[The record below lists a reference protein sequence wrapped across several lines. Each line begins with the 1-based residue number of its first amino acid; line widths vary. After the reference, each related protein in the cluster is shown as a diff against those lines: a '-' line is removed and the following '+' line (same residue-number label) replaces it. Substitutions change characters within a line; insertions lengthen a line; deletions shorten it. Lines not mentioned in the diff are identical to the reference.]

1 MFRLLIQKSL
11 AVALLLPIGWF
22 VYRFPLLRPELAL
35 LYGGYLLLLL
45 RAPRAWLLLVPALL
59 PLLCLAPW
67 SGRLFFDEFDALI
80 LTTLAGGL
88 LAGRRASDKVD
99 WPPLTVVLL
108 LSLFLL
114 LFAFGVLRGLWPPLP
129 LDHNST
135 ASYYSPLNSLR
146 SGKGFLWALLLLW
159 LWRWQNGFDP
169 ASRLLFLRGVTLGGV
184 GVLLVVLWERGVLEN
199 LFFYQNHWALLGSLL
214 DFHSTSRATALFF
227 DMHVGGAAIDGYLL
241 CALPLVA
248 VHVLH
253 ESRAVPRVVAA
264 MAFFGLLYVAL
275 VTFSRGLYLGVL
287 TLFAVAGLWVASH
300 VRSRYPRSQ
309 FPLTFL
315 CLLLLLLTSVIL
327 QRYGG
332 FLATCAGL
340 AAFSG
345 VALAWGQSGRLHWM
359 ARLTLSVLVLGS
371 AAALI
376 VHAMLSS
383 KWVSNTANFAWMMAS
398 AAAAVL
404 LILAVVLAQRW
415 KPYLSAL
422 RQFSLLCAVSLTL
435 ALMVPSIFGY
445 RMESRF
451 SSSMDDLSERSQH
464 VRTSLGLMDRDLLT
478 QLLGVGVGR
487 FPATYYWQEEIANQK
502 SVGSFWFQHEAEHQS
517 YLTFAGAHDLRL
529 GQAIDMKPAERY
541 RLTLDV
547 RTADPEAALSLRI
560 CHRKLIEPSEYNPLC
575 WERGEI
581 VKGVPGQ
588 WQHLEFIIDNEFLGS
603 FRNQI
608 KAPLFLLFS
617 NRREYRFNLI
627 PQTFLDIDNLS
638 LKDASG
644 RELIS
649 NGDFERGID
658 RWFGFYDFNHQH
670 WHIESLLPHL
680 YFELGGIGV
689 SLFGL
694 LMMGSIIRASRLA
707 GAGELFYIAPMLSL
721 CGILI
726 AGIFNGMID
735 APRTQLLIY
744 LLLLLPLLQPRRT
757 GARPLWKAFGQKES
771 AERSRHELNDYPA
784 TDHRAAVE

>member
-1 MFRLLIQKSL
+1 MLRLLIQKSL
-11 AVALLLPIGWF
+11 AVVLLLPIGWF

-35 LYGGYLLLLL
+35 FYGSYLLLLH
-45 RAPRAWLLLVPALL
+45 RYPRAWLLVVPALL

-67 SGRLFFDEFDALI
+67 SGRLFFDEFDALV
-80 LTTLAGGL
+80 LTTLAGIL
-88 LAGRRASDKVD
+88 LVGQRAPVRVG
-99 WPPLTVVLL
+99 WPPLRVLLL

-114 LFAFGVLRGLWPPLP
+114 LFIFGVLRGLWPPP
-129 LDHNST
+129 SLDHNST
-135 ASYYSPLNSLR
+135 ANYYSPLNSLR
-146 SGKGFLWALLLLW
+146 SGKGFLWALLLAW
-159 LWRWQNGFDP
+159 LWRWQSGFDR
-169 ASRLLFLRGVTLGGV
+169 ASRLLFLRGTTLGGM

-214 DFHSTSRATALFF
+214 DFHTTSRATALFF

-248 VHVLH
+248 IHILH
-253 ESRAVPRVVAA
+253 ESRALPRAVAA

-287 TLFAVAGLWVASH
+287 TLFVVAGLWIASH
-300 VRSRYPRSQ
+300 AGSRYPRIQ

-315 CLLLLLLTSVIL
+315 CLLLLLLTSMLL
-327 QRYGG
+327 QRHGG
-332 FLATCAGL
+332 FLATCAAL

-345 VALAWGQSGRLHWM
+345 AALLWGQSARLHWM
-359 ARLTLSVLVLGS
+359 VGLTLSGLILGS
-371 AAALI
+371 ATALV
-376 VHAMLSS
+376 VHAMLTS
-383 KWVSNTANFAWMMAS
+383 KWVSNTPMFAWTM
-398 AAAAVL
+398 AAAATTIVVILGAVL
-404 LILAVVLAQRW
+404 MQRW
-415 KPYLSAL
+415 KPYLSAP
-422 RQFSLLCAVSLTL
+422 RQFSLLLAVSLTL

-451 SSSMDDLSERSQH
+451 SSSLDDLSERIQH
-464 VRTSLGLMDRDLLT
+464 VRTSLGLMGNDVLT
-478 QLLGVGVGR
+478 RLLGVGVGR
-487 FPATYYWQEEIANQK
+487 FPASYYWQEEIANQK
-502 SVGSFWFQHEAEHQS
+502 AVGTFWFQHETGHEN

-541 RLTLDV
+541 LLSLDV

-560 CHRKLIEPSEYNPLC
+560 CHRRLIEPSEYNPLC
-575 WERGEI
+575 WDRGEI
-581 VKGVPGQ
+581 VKGASGQ
-588 WQHLEFIIDNEFLGS
+588 WQHLQFTVDNEFLGS
-603 FRNQI
+603 WRNQI

-644 RELIS
+644 RELLS

-689 SLFGL
+689 GLFGL
-694 LMMGSIIRASRLA
+694 LVMVSIIRASRLV
-707 GAGELFYIAPMLSL
+707 GAGELFHAAPMLSL
-721 CGILI
+721 CGVLS
-726 AGIFNGMID
+726 AGIFNGMVD
-735 APRTQLLIY
+735 APRVQLLIY
-744 LLLLLPLLQPRRT
+744 LLLLLPLLQPGRFMVP
-757 GARPLWKAFGQKES
+757 ARPEGQAQPS
-771 AERSRHELNDYPA
+771 
-784 TDHRAAVE
+784 